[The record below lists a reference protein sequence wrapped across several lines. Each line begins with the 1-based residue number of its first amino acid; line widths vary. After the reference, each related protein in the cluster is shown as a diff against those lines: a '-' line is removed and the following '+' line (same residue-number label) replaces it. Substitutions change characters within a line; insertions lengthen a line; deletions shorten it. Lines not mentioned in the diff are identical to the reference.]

1 MGVEA
6 SRGAWYLRGM
16 EPLHGRVAL
25 VTGGTRGI
33 GRAIARDLA
42 GAGMR
47 VVLTGR
53 DAHRAAEVAQSVAT
67 EAGVTGGDVLGLG
80 ADVRDL
86 AALEAAVAATLARYG
101 RLDAV
106 VANAGLGRFAAVDEL
121 TVEAWREV
129 LDVNLTGAFHTVKAT
144 TAALVASRGVL
155 VTIGSLAGVNAFAGG
170 AAYNAAKFGLV
181 GFTHAVMLD
190 LRERGVRVSTIM
202 PGSVATG
209 FGGHAPSA
217 ADDWKIQPEDIA
229 EAVRFVISS
238 PSRTLP
244 SRIEVRPAR
253 TRPA

>member
-1 MGVEA
+1 
-6 SRGAWYLRGM
+6 M
-16 EPLHGRVAL
+16 EPLAGQVAF

-33 GRAIARDLA
+33 GRAIAADLA
-42 GAGMR
+42 GSGMR
-47 VVLTGR
+47 VALTGR
-53 DAHRAAEVAQSVAT
+53 DADRTAEAARSVAA
-67 EAGVTGGDVLGLG
+67 EAGVAADDVLGVA

-86 AALEAAVAATLARYG
+86 EALEAAVAATVARFG

-106 VANAGLGRFAAVDEL
+106 VANAGLGHFGSVDEL
-121 TVEAWREV
+121 SAEAWREV

-144 TAALVASRGVL
+144 VAALEANGGVL

-190 LRERGVRVSTIM
+190 LRERGIRVSTIM
-202 PGSVATG
+202 PGSVATA
-209 FGGHAPSA
+209 FGGHAPSDRDA
-217 ADDWKIQPEDIA
+217 WKIQPQDIA
-229 EAVRFVISS
+229 EAVRFVLSC
-238 PSRTLP
+238 PPRTLP

>member
-1 MGVEA
+1 
-6 SRGAWYLRGM
+6 M
-16 EPLHGRVAL
+16 EPLQGRVAL

-33 GRAIARDLA
+33 GRAIAQDLA
-42 GAGMR
+42 EAGMR
-47 VVLTGR
+47 VGIIGR
-53 DAHRAAEVAQSVAT
+53 DAAGAVEAARAIAGD
-67 EAGVTGGDVLGLG
+67 AGVAADAVLGLG

-86 AALEAAVAATLARYG
+86 AALEAAVAATVARFG

-121 TVEAWREV
+121 SVEAWREV
-129 LDVNLTGAFHTVKAT
+129 IDVNLTGVFHTVKAG
-144 TAALVASRGVL
+144 TAALEASGGVL
-155 VTIGSLAGVNAFAGG
+155 VTIGSLAGTNAFAGG

-202 PGSVATG
+202 PGSVATE

-217 ADDWKIQPEDIA
+217 ADAWKIQPQDIA
-229 EAVRFVISS
+229 EAVRYVLSS
-238 PSRTLP
+238 PARTLP

-253 TRPA
+253 TRPS

>member
-1 MGVEA
+1 
-6 SRGAWYLRGM
+6 M

-53 DAHRAAEVAQSVAT
+53 DAEAAGEAARAIAA
-67 EAGVTGGDVLGLG
+67 EAGVAAGEVLGLA

-86 AALEAAVAATLARYG
+86 SALEAAVAAAVARYG

-121 TVEAWREV
+121 SVEAWREV
-129 LDVNLTGAFHTVKAT
+129 IDVNLTGAFHTVKAT
-144 TAALVASRGVL
+144 VAALEASGGVL
-155 VTIGSLAGVNAFAGG
+155 VTIGSLAGANAFAGG

-190 LRERGVRVSTIM
+190 LRERGIRVSTIM
-202 PGSVATG
+202 PGSVATA
-209 FGGHAPSA
+209 FGGRPPTT
-217 ADDWKIQPEDIA
+217 ADAWKIQPEDVA
-229 EAVRFVISS
+229 EAVRYVLAS
-238 PSRTLP
+238 PARTLP

>member
-1 MGVEA
+1 
-6 SRGAWYLRGM
+6 M
-16 EPLHGRVAL
+16 EPLNGRVAL

-33 GRAIARDLA
+33 GRAIAIDLA

-53 DAHRAAEVAQSVAT
+53 DGASAADAARSVAT
-67 EAGVTGGDVLGLG
+67 EAAVATGDVVGLA

-86 AALEAAVAATLARYG
+86 GAMEAVVAATVERFG

-106 VANAGLGRFAAVDEL
+106 VANAGLGHFGSVDEL
-121 TVEAWREV
+121 TVDEWREV

-144 TAALVASRGVL
+144 TAALEASGGVL
-155 VTIGSLAGVNAFAGG
+155 VTIGSLAGTNAIKGG
-170 AAYNAAKFGLV
+170 AAYNASKFGLV

-202 PGSVATG
+202 PGSVATA
-209 FGGHAPSA
+209 FGGLTPSDGDA
-217 ADDWKIQPEDIA
+217 WKIQPEDVA
-229 EAVRFVISS
+229 EAVRYVLTS
-238 PSRTLP
+238 PARTLP

-253 TRPA
+253 TKPAGTAPT

>member
-1 MGVEA
+1 
-6 SRGAWYLRGM
+6 M
-16 EPLHGRVAL
+16 EPLQGGVAL

-47 VVLTGR
+47 VVATGR
-53 DAHRAAEVAQSVAT
+53 DAGRAAEAARAIAA
-67 EAGVTGGDVLGLG
+67 EAGVAADDVLGLA

-86 AALEAAVAATLARYG
+86 SALESAVAATVARYG

-106 VANAGLGRFAAVDEL
+106 IANAGLGRFAPVDEL

-129 LDVNLTGAFHTVKAT
+129 IDVNLTGAFHTVKAS
-144 TAALVASRGVL
+144 TAALAASGGVL
-155 VTIGSLAGVNAFAGG
+155 VTIGSLAGTNAFAGG

-190 LRERGVRVSTIM
+190 LRERGIRVSTIM
-202 PGSVATG
+202 PGSVATA
-209 FGGHAPSA
+209 FGGREPSA
-217 ADDWKIQPEDIA
+217 ADGWKIQPEDVA
-229 EAVRFVISS
+229 EAVRYVLSS
-238 PSRTLP
+238 PARTLP

-253 TRPA
+253 TRPS

>member
-1 MGVEA
+1 
-6 SRGAWYLRGM
+6 M
-16 EPLHGRVAL
+16 EPLEGRVAL

-33 GRAIARDLA
+33 GRAIALDLA
-42 GAGMR
+42 GAGVR

-53 DAHRAAEVAQSVAT
+53 DAERSAEAARAIAE
-67 EAGVTGGDVLGLG
+67 EAGADAGDVLGLA

-86 AALEAAVAATLARYG
+86 SALEAAVAATVARYG

-129 LDVNLTGAFHTVKAT
+129 IDVNLTGAFHTVKAS
-144 TAALVASRGVL
+144 TAALEASGGVL
-155 VTIGSLAGVNAFAGG
+155 VTIGSLAGINAFAGG

-202 PGSVATG
+202 PGSVATA
-209 FGGHAPSA
+209 FGGRAPSA
-217 ADDWKIQPEDIA
+217 ADGWKIQPEDVA
-229 EAVRFVISS
+229 EAVRYVLSS
-238 PSRTLP
+238 PARTLP

>member
-1 MGVEA
+1 
-6 SRGAWYLRGM
+6 M

-33 GRAIARDLA
+33 GRAIAQDLA
-42 GAGMR
+42 EAGMR
-47 VVLTGR
+47 VGVIGR
-53 DAHRAAEVAQSVAT
+53 DAEGAVEAARAIAK
-67 EAGVTGGDVLGLG
+67 EAGVAGDAVLGLG

-86 AALEAAVAATLARYG
+86 AALEAAVAATVARFG

-121 TVEAWREV
+121 SVEAWHEV
-129 LDVNLTGAFHTVKAT
+129 IDVNLTGAFHTVKAS
-144 TAALVASRGVL
+144 TAALEASGGVL

-202 PGSVATG
+202 PGSVATA
-209 FGGHAPSA
+209 FGGHEPSA
-217 ADDWKIQPEDIA
+217 ADTWKIQPQDIA
-229 EAVRFVISS
+229 EAVRYVLCS
-238 PSRTLP
+238 PARTLP

-253 TRPA
+253 TRPS

>member
-1 MGVEA
+1 
-6 SRGAWYLRGM
+6 M

-53 DAHRAAEVAQSVAT
+53 DAEAAGEAARAIAA
-67 EAGVTGGDVLGLG
+67 EAGVAAGEVLGLA

-86 AALEAAVAATLARYG
+86 SALEAAVAAAVARYG

-121 TVEAWREV
+121 SVEAWREV
-129 LDVNLTGAFHTVKAT
+129 IDVNLTGAFHTVKAT
-144 TAALVASRGVL
+144 VAALEASGGVL
-155 VTIGSLAGVNAFAGG
+155 VTIGSLAGANAFAGG

-190 LRERGVRVSTIM
+190 LRERGIRVSTIM
-202 PGSVATG
+202 PGSVATA
-209 FGGHAPSA
+209 FGGRPPSA
-217 ADDWKIQPEDIA
+217 ADAWKIQPEDVA
-229 EAVRFVISS
+229 EAVRYVLAS
-238 PSRTLP
+238 PARTLP

>member
-1 MGVEA
+1 
-6 SRGAWYLRGM
+6 M

-33 GRAIARDLA
+33 GRAIALDLA
-42 GAGMR
+42 GAGMQ

-53 DAHRAAEVAQSVAT
+53 DAERAAAAARAVAAA
-67 EAGVTGGDVLGLG
+67 AGVAAGDVLGLG

-86 AALEAAVAATLARYG
+86 AALEAAVAAAVGRFG

-106 VANAGLGRFAAVDEL
+106 VANAGLGRFATVDEL

-129 LDVNLTGAFHTVKAT
+129 IDVNLTGAFHTVKASV
-144 TAALVASRGVL
+144 AALEATGGVL
-155 VTIGSLAGVNAFAGG
+155 VTIGSLAGTNAFQGG

-190 LRERGVRVSTIM
+190 LRERGVRVATIM
-202 PGSVATG
+202 PGSVATA
-209 FGGHAPSA
+209 FGGRAPSA
-217 ADDWKIQPEDIA
+217 ADAWKIQPEDVA
-229 EAVRFVISS
+229 EAVRYVLSS
-238 PSRTLP
+238 PARTLP

-253 TRPA
+253 TRPT

>member
-1 MGVEA
+1 
-6 SRGAWYLRGM
+6 M
-16 EPLHGRVAL
+16 EPLSGRVVL

-33 GRAIARDLA
+33 GRAIAGDLA

-53 DAHRAAEVAQSVAT
+53 DADRAT
-67 EAGVTGGDVLGLG
+67 EAARSLAAEAGIDAGDVLGLA

-86 AALEAAVAATLARYG
+86 TALEAAVAATVARFG

-106 VANAGLGRFAAVDEL
+106 VANAGVGRFAAVDEL
-121 TVEAWREV
+121 SLEAWREV
-129 LDVNLTGAFHTVKAT
+129 LDVNLTGAFHTVKACL
-144 TAALVASRGVL
+144 AALEASGGVL
-155 VTIGSLAGVNAFAGG
+155 VTIGSLAGTNAFAGG

-202 PGSVATG
+202 PGSVATA
-209 FGGHAPSA
+209 FGGRAPNA
-217 ADDWKIQPEDIA
+217 ADAWKIAPQDVA
-229 EAVRFVISS
+229 EAVRYVLSS
-238 PSRTLP
+238 PARTLP

-253 TRPA
+253 TRTS